1 MPGQISKMLIF
12 NFLVLLNFLMVKGAP
27 ITVKGDS
34 AVVSPVEIQARLKIL
49 SWNIGMLPIPGN
61 YREKEDRAQ
70 AIGKALLKCDY
81 DIIVFEE
88 AFTYRSRFIL
98 SHALHECY
106 PYAYGPVNGLK
117 FSTRF
122 NSGIWII
129 SKEPLV
135 IEKEIEFTHT
145 AGFDAFARKGAVL
158 LEGQFQGT
166 TFQLIATH
174 LQDDNYPQAI
184 REFQFKD
191 IYQKL
196 IVPYSDVNTPQI
208 ICGDFNTDEK
218 NTDHYTGMLIHLNA
232 EDGEITGKTKITFDD
247 ELNDVFKSN
256 HPDPRRIDYVLT
268 RNSHLIKQISRRVAV
283 LKSKW
288 GKGQEYLSDHHGIE
302 ADILFGKM
310 NSEGIAEF

>member
-1 MPGQISKMLIF
+1 MSIQISKLLILG
-12 NFLVLLNFLMVKGAP
+12 FLLLLSSFTVKGAQV
-27 ITVKGDS
+27 TVYGDS
-34 AVVSPVEIQARLKIL
+34 SLSSAVESKARLKIL
-49 SWNIGMLPIPGN
+49 SWNIGMLPVLGLFK
-61 YREKEDRAQ
+61 EKDERAQ

-88 AFTYRSRFIL
+88 AFTCSSRIIL
-98 SHALHECY
+98 SRTLHECY
-106 PYAYGPVNGLK
+106 PYAYGPVNGSR

-129 SKEPLV
+129 SKVPLL
-135 IEKEIEFTHT
+135 IEKEIEFTNT

-174 LQDDNYPQAI
+174 LQDDSYPQAI
-184 REFQFKD
+184 REFQLQE

-196 IVPYSDVNTPQI
+196 ILPFSNVSTPQI

-218 NTDHYTGMLIHLNA
+218 IVESYKRMLMGLSA
-232 EDGEITGKTKITFDD
+232 EDGEISGKVKITFDD
-247 ELNDVFKSN
+247 ASNDVYKSV

-268 RNSHLIKQISRRVAV
+268 RNPQLIQFMSRRIAV
-283 LKSKW
+283 IKSKW
-288 GKGQEYLSDHHGIE
+288 GKDKEYLSDHNGIE
-302 ADILFGKM
+302 ADILFGKLICL
-310 NSEGIAEF
+310 SKAE